1 MGWVAILNRLV
12 GGSEVEGGHQRRELP
27 RQEKLGEA
35 HKRARCVQGTL
46 QGQTARQ
53 GKEELRPRPNSLALQ
68 ATVSALA
75 FIPSEVGSDER
86 GLNRRGTGSCE
97 QITGPEPLGGYLLQ

>member
-12 GGSEVEGGHQRRELP
+12 GGSEVEGGHQRGELP

-35 HKRARCVQGTL
+35 HERARCVQGTL

-53 GKEELRPRPNSLALQ
+53 GKEELRPRPNRPGLAGHCKC
-68 ATVSALA
+68 AG
-75 FIPSEVGSDER
+75 FYSE
-86 GLNRRGTGSCE
+86 
-97 QITGPEPLGGYLLQ
+97 